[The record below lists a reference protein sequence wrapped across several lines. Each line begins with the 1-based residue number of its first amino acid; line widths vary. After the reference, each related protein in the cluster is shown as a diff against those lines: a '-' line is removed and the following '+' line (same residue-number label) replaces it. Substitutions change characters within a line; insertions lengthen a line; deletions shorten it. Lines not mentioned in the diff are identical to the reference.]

1 MMKHVL
7 TGVVALGL
15 IAGMAHAQDDT
26 VTRDRTVVTQPDGD
40 RTVRDRTTV
49 NRDGPYGDRSVTRD
63 TIRRSDGLGDST
75 TTSRTTRKTDTP
87 YGDTTSTT
95 VQKSTTDR

>member
-7 TGVVALGL
+7 TGVAALGL
-15 IAGMAHAQDDT
+15 IAGLAHAQDDT
-26 VTRDRTVVTQPDGD
+26 VTRDRTVVTEPDGD
-40 RTVRDRTTV
+40 RTVKDRTTV
-49 NRDGPYGDRSVTRD
+49 HRDGPYGDRSVTRD
-63 TIRRSDGLGDST
+63 TVRRTDEDGDST
-75 TTSRTTRKTDTP
+75 TMSRTSRRTNTP